1 MGHDTDRIRFVLPRF
16 HHGYTAM
23 MKTLNSSL
31 KYESN
36 DPTKFRLHVLEYGKK
51 HGVKATLDAFHIGR
65 STYYEWRQAF
75 ERSKGKLVSLVPRST
90 RPHHTRRMVVDERL
104 LELIKSV
111 REQYGRIGKEKLKVL
126 VSAYAESLGIS
137 GYSAG
142 KIGKIIKRHKYF
154 FDITKQK
161 HRIGLSRYRVKKVG
175 KDIRPGYLEIDSVIV
190 YTLGKQL
197 RFVTMVDVVTKVAY
211 ATRVKSGFAAHT
223 VTALN
228 SFESQYQ
235 IRVHTIQTD
244 NGSEFL
250 GDFHSHL
257 EARSITHLFTYP
269 HCPKVNGAVERFNRT
284 IQEEFIERFGDWNN
298 NPEKGDLKL
307 TDYLSW
313 YNEVRPHASLKYLPP
328 LKYAE
333 QYTKSPECM

>member
-1 MGHDTDRIRFVLPRF
+1 MASDVPQLRYILPKF

-31 KYESN
+31 RYESN

-51 HGVKATLDAFHIGR
+51 HGVKATLEAFHLGR

-75 ERSKGKLVSLVPRST
+75 TQSKGKLVSLVPRST

-111 REQYGRIGKEKLKVL
+111 RLQYGRIGKEKLKVL
-126 VSAYAESLGIS
+126 VAAYASSLGIA

-142 KIGKIIKRHKYF
+142 KIGKIIKRHRYF

-161 HRIGLSRYRVKKVG
+161 HKIGLSRYRVKKVG
-175 KDIRPGYLEIDSVIV
+175 KDVRPGYLEIDSVIV

-211 ATRVKSGFAAHT
+211 AQRVKNGK
-223 VTALN
+223 ALN
-228 SFESQYQ
+228 TVEVLHSFESQYQ
-235 IRVHTIQTD
+235 VPIYTVQTD

-250 GDFHSHL
+250 GDFHDHL
-257 EARSITHLFTYP
+257 EVRGIIHLFTYP
-269 HCPKVNGAVERFNRT
+269 HCPKINGVVERFNRT
-284 IQEEFIERFGDWNN
+284 IQEEFIERFLDWNI

-307 TDYLSW
+307 TSYLSW
-313 YNEVRPHASLKYLPP
+313 YNEVRPHASLKYLAP

>member
-1 MGHDTDRIRFVLPRF
+1 
-16 HHGYTAM
+16 M

-31 KYESN
+31 RYEST

-51 HGVKATLDAFHIGR
+51 HGVKATLEAFRVGR

-75 ERSKGKLVSLVPRST
+75 TQSKGKLVSLVPRST
-90 RPHHTRRMVVDERL
+90 RPHNTRRMVVDERL
-104 LELIKSV
+104 LALIKSV

-126 VSAYAESLGIS
+126 VAAYADSLGIP

-142 KIGKIIKRHKYF
+142 KIGKIIKRQRYF

-175 KDIRPGYLEIDSVIV
+175 KDIRPGYVEIDSVIV
-190 YTLGKQL
+190 YLLGKQL

-211 ATRVKSGFAAHT
+211 AERVKNGKAHNT
-223 VTALN
+223 VHALH
-228 SFESQYQ
+228 SFESRYA
-235 IRVHTIQTD
+235 IPIYTVQTD

-250 GDFHSHL
+250 GDFHDHL
-257 EARSITHLFTYP
+257 EHRGIIHLFTYP
-269 HCPKVNGAVERFNRT
+269 HCPKINGVVERFNRT
-284 IQEEFIERFGDWNN
+284 IQEEFIERFLDWNI

-307 TDYLSW
+307 SSYLSW
-313 YNEVRPHASLKYLPP
+313 YNEVRPHASLKYLTPQ
-328 LKYAE
+328 KYAE